1 MEEIKWN
8 EFKKTYKNNL
18 LILNLFS
25 FHPFF
30 LSILFPSH
38 FPSKFPRTK
47 HSLGSR
53 KIEGKKNRKKGKI
66 KKNKK

>member
-25 FHPFF
+25 FHPLF

-53 KIEGKKNRKKGKI
+53 KIEGKKIEKKEK
-66 KKNKK
+66 